1 MKLDTFLIP
10 KLFITFL
17 KELVVGQGSFS
28 AECTGLLYLFLF
40 CLFEPS

>member
-10 KLFITFL
+10 KLLITIL

-28 AECTGLLYLFLF
+28 AKYTGLLYLFLF
-40 CLFEPS
+40 CLFDPS